1 MKSITIKILFVVI
14 LITTVCSVA
23 SAKSISKSEQV
34 KGEPQNV
41 YVETTSPVKGEPQN
55 VYVETTSPE
64 QIKCYITLVS
74 CSGNEFTTVV
84 TMQYDCIDAYAVAIA
99 VQYTIYLTC

>member
-1 MKSITIKILFVVI
+1 VVI

-41 YVETTSPVKGEPQN
+41 YVETTSP
-55 VYVETTSPE
+55 E

-74 CSGNEFTTVV
+74 CSGNEYTFVV
-84 TMQYDCIDAYAVAIA
+84 TMDYDCIDVYAAAIKA
-99 VQYTIYLTC
+99 QYYIFTTCL